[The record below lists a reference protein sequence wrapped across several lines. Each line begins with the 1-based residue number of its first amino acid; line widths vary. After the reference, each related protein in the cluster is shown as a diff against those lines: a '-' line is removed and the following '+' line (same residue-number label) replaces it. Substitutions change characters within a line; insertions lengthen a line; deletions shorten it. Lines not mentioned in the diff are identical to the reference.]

1 MIQKQYYG
9 LGTTIT
15 LSVEEPATEADL
27 DAGHRLI
34 QHYEDILT
42 VNRPV
47 SEVMDVNH
55 AAGDQPVHVSAITY
69 QLIKRAV
76 EVSLWNL
83 GFNTAIGPLVKLWK
97 IGFDG
102 ANLPADSDIKE
113 RLKLI
118 DPADIKLNDG
128 AQTVFLTKPGMEIDL
143 GAIAKGYIADAIKY
157 LWVSM
162 GVKSGI
168 IDLGGNILLVGK
180 SARPNG
186 LWRIG
191 VQNPV
196 QKRNVALGV
205 MTTPAKSIVTSGIYE
220 RYLVINGQNYHH
232 MFDSKTGYPIQND
245 LESVTIISDLSID
258 GDIWT
263 TEAFYQDIDKG
274 LPLIENQPGLD
285 AIFVTRDYRVA
296 ITSGLKDVFTLTDSH
311 YQLI

>member
-15 LSVEEPATEADL
+15 LSVTPPATEADL
-27 DAGHRLI
+27 DAGNRLI
-34 QHYEDILT
+34 KHYEDILT

-55 AAGDQPVHVSAITY
+55 AAGDKPVQVSDITY
-69 QLIKRAV
+69 NLIKRAV
-76 EVSLWNL
+76 EVSKWNL

-102 ANLPADSDIKE
+102 ANLPADDEIKA

-118 DPADIKLNDG
+118 DPADILLDDE
-128 AQTVFLTKPGMEIDL
+128 ARTVFLTKPGMEIDL
-143 GAIAKGYIADAIKY
+143 GAIAKGYIADAIKT
-157 LWVSM
+157 LWLSL
-162 GVKSGI
+162 GVTSGI

-180 SARPNG
+180 STHEG
-186 LWRIG
+186 GVWRVG
-191 VQNPV
+191 VQNPI
-196 QKRNVALGV
+196 QKRHVALGV
-205 MTTPAKSIVTSGIYE
+205 LATPAKSIVTSGIYE

-245 LESVTIISDLSID
+245 LESVTIVSDLSID

-263 TEAFYQDIDKG
+263 TEAFYQDIEKG
-274 LPLIENQPGLD
+274 VPLIEKQPGLD
-285 AIFVTRDYRVA
+285 AIFVTRDYQVA
-296 ITSGLKDVFTLTDSH
+296 ITSGLKDSFVLTDQNYH
-311 YQLI
+311 LV